1 MDHWTDFD
9 IQCMQRALKLAAKGK
24 GRVEPNPMVGAVV
37 VKSKKI
43 IGEGFHQRFGGPH
56 AEVNAI
62 RAAGRKAK
70 GATVYVTLEP
80 CNHFGKTPPCT
91 ELLIRA
97 GISRVV
103 TAMTD
108 PDERVSGQGLVK
120 LEQAGI
126 KVENGLLED
135 EARKLNAPY
144 ITLRNEG
151 RPFIIAKW
159 AMTLDG
165 QIATFTGDSKWV
177 TGEKARHHVHQ
188 VRNQVDAILVG
199 IGTAVADDPLLTCR
213 LPNGRNPVRIIL
225 DSRARL
231 SPKSNLVTTAAEAET
246 IIVTTDATASRCK
259 ALESAGCEVLKVRS
273 RQGKPSLRDLA
284 KRLGKRQITNLLVEG
299 GQQVLGSFF
308 REKLVDKV
316 MVYQAPKIIG
326 DGKSPVGKT
335 GWKLMSQA
343 SELKGAATKRLGDD
357 ILVEGFVVRA
367 QS

>member
-24 GRVEPNPMVGAVV
+24 GRVEPNPMVGALA
-37 VKSKKI
+37 VKNKKI

-56 AEVNAI
+56 AEVHAI

-151 RPFIIAKW
+151 RP
-159 AMTLDG
+159 
-165 QIATFTGDSKWV
+165 
-177 TGEKARHHVHQ
+177 
-188 VRNQVDAILVG
+188 
-199 IGTAVADDPLLTCR
+199 
-213 LPNGRNPVRIIL
+213 
-225 DSRARL
+225 
-231 SPKSNLVTTAAEAET
+231 
-246 IIVTTDATASRCK
+246 
-259 ALESAGCEVLKVRS
+259 SAG
-273 RQGKPSLRDLA
+273 QGFANRLLRL
-284 KRLGKRQITNLLVEG
+284 R
-299 GQQVLGSFF
+299 
-308 REKLVDKV
+308 
-316 MVYQAPKIIG
+316 
-326 DGKSPVGKT
+326 
-335 GWKLMSQA
+335 
-343 SELKGAATKRLGDD
+343 
-357 ILVEGFVVRA
+357 
-367 QS
+367 